1 MIRIWSPK
9 STKWNGVRCSYS
21 DALLNKIST
30 AVERIAQIHLPLFA
44 SLEESHC
51 LLVNWTVRA
60 KRYREPNKDSLDLR
74 DVNVWVQLTDRAVSW
89 DWSQKSKV
97 NWKTEQLSL
106 YISSDLSRD
115 KCKRGEMV
123 ETVTAAGHYCWR
135 DPAPAI
141 ACIWSWLRKRKFET
155 KNIGVIRPAP
165 DFWHCRH

>member
-1 MIRIWSPK
+1 MSHLFICMIRIWSPK

-89 DWSQKSKV
+89 DCRCTESQKSTESQLKDRAV
-97 NWKTEQLSL
+97 QLVHFNWVV
-106 YISSDLSRD
+106 
-115 KCKRGEMV
+115 KRQMQ
-123 ETVTAAGHYCWR
+123 
-135 DPAPAI
+135 
-141 ACIWSWLRKRKFET
+141 KRWNGGDCLNCGTLLLTWPCNSNSMHLEL
-155 KNIGVIRPAP
+155 A
-165 DFWHCRH
+165 